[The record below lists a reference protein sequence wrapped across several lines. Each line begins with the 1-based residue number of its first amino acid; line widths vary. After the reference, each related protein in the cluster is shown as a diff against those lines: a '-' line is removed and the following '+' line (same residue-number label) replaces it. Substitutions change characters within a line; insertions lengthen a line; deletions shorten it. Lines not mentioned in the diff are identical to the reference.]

1 MYHYFISFIKLFYTR
16 KYFQCFRRRKQ
27 LDAYIPRNGCL
38 KYVLFSGRHCVQNMQ
53 RVNIFFCS
61 AKKKNL
67 CKENLGT
74 KPNPTIRSIFLKNE
88 TLSEELDKWLK
99 VLLYNNFF
107 RTMQNSQENLGSKT
121 ESVYFTKFLISS
133 LKIEYPK
140 RSNVLLLT

>member
-99 VLLYNNFF
+99 LFIIIFFAQCKIAKKTWEARQKVYISQNF
-107 RTMQNSQENLGSKT
+107 
-121 ESVYFTKFLISS
+121 
-133 LKIEYPK
+133 
-140 RSNVLLLT
+140 